1 MKSDTYCA
9 LVECISCYQWFGGT
23 HALHIQ
29 RKSRFFFILPIAI
42 SLRMATALSHSCR
55 DILLLFALFV

>member
-29 RKSRFFFILPIAI
+29 RKSRFFLI
-42 SLRMATALSHSCR
+42 
-55 DILLLFALFV
+55 